1 MQTEFEVGDKVRF
14 NDYWMEDWGK
24 FNPKNEPMI
33 VTDIETYWGGEAF
46 ISVERPDWRVQES
59 LFSSR
64 FELVEETKI
73 EEEKL
78 SQYAVFVVGK
88 QSPSKLNHT
97 LESAIKEAERL
108 CSKENKK
115 AYIVRLVW
123 VQSPKVV
130 SEFTSL

>member
-1 MQTEFEVGDKVRF
+1 MQTEFKKWELVEVSDDGVDWKAVRF
-14 NDYWMEDWGK
+14 NW
-24 FNPKNEPMI
+24 
-33 VTDIETYWGGEAF
+33 
-46 ISVERPDWRVQES
+46 
-59 LFSSR
+59 L
-64 FELVEETKI
+64 
-73 EEEKL
+73 EEEKT

>member
-1 MQTEFEVGDKVRF
+1 MQTKFEQ
-14 NDYWMEDWGK
+14 W
-24 FNPKNEPMI
+24 
-33 VTDIETYWGGEAF
+33 
-46 ISVERPDWRVQES
+46 
-59 LFSSR
+59 
-64 FELVEETKI
+64 ELVEVSDDGVDWKEVTFNRLTGRITYPYYSMGWVCYAYCRKI
-73 EEEKL
+73 KEKKEEEEKT
-78 SQYAVFVVGK
+78 SQYAVFVAGK

-97 LESAIKEAERL
+97 LESAIKESERL